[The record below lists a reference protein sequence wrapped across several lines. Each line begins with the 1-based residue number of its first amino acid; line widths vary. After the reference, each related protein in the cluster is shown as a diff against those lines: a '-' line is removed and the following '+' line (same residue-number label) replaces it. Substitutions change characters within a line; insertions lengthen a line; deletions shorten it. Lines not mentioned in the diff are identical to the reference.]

1 MPENPSETGGAPAEQ
16 ARGAVGRPGGP
27 ATDAPPTD
35 RELSTSA
42 ETPSMEHHR
51 KLERMYHAA
60 PCNDGVD
67 PALSITGPGTAEVRI
82 EVDEGDHHA
91 AGAVHGSYYFK
102 ALDDATFFAANS
114 LVEDVFILTTDFHI
128 QLTRPVS
135 VGEIVATA
143 EVVNDHPRQLVA
155 DCRLRDGDGEQLA
168 RGTGTFQRSDV
179 ELTPEVGY
187 E

>member
-1 MPENPSETGGAPAEQ
+1 MDPAVTGSATDSELTRPAET
-16 ARGAVGRPGGP
+16 R
-27 ATDAPPTD
+27 T
-35 RELSTSA
+35 
-42 ETPSMEHHR
+42 MEHHR

-60 PCNDGVD
+60 PCNDGAD
-67 PALSITGPGTAEVRI
+67 PELTITDAGEAEVRI
-82 EVDEGDHHA
+82 GVDEGDHHA

-114 LVEDVFILTTDFHI
+114 LVEDVFILTTDFHL

-135 VGEIVATA
+135 NGEIVASAT
-143 EVVNDHPRQLVA
+143 VVNDHPKQLIA
-155 DCRLRDGDGEQLA
+155 DGTLRDDEGNQLA
-168 RGTGTFQRSDV
+168 RGTGTFQKSGV